1 MRVWSVT
8 ITVIGVNHE
17 TAGVQTRE
25 CLAVSA
31 HNLLS
36 SLTQAASCPGVAE
49 CFIVSTCNRSELY
62 LVSHNGELASPEAVY
77 ARALGVSPEL
87 FEHHSYVLHD
97 AEAVAHVFKVA
108 SGADSMVLGETEI
121 MGQLRRAVE
130 RARGAGLAGKIL
142 SRLGDKALFVGKR
155 VRTETQI
162 DKGCMSVASV
172 AADLAR
178 QIFDDLSSRR
188 ILVLGA
194 GEMGALAARRMMDRG
209 ARDLTVTSRAF
220 ERAQA
225 LANDI
230 GGRAVAF
237 EAFSD
242 ELMVADIVITSTS
255 SPHPLVTHAQVQAAA
270 ASRQRPML
278 LLDLAMPR
286 DIEPQVRDLDGVY
299 LYDLDDLQQCAR
311 ETADQR
317 LCELPIVER
326 VAENEARAFMVWAN
340 SQRVVPL
347 VLDIRQQA
355 ETVREEEVR
364 LLMEAVPELSRK
376 ADKAIHL
383 MTKRLVRRL
392 LDQPLERLRELAS
405 NGPGDVDLSLIAEI
419 FGGGDAEEQSGEGA
433 DSAGA

>member
-1 MRVWSVT
+1 MT
-8 ITVIGVNHE
+8 ITLIGVNHE

-25 CLAVSA
+25 RLAVSA

-49 CFIVSTCNRSELY
+49 CFILSTCNRSELY
-62 LVSHNGELASPEAVY
+62 LVSHNGDLPSPEAVY

-87 FEHHSYVLHD
+87 FEHHSYILHD
-97 AEAVAHVFKVA
+97 SEAVAHVFKVA

-130 RARGAGLAGKIL
+130 RARGAGMAGRIL
-142 SRLGDKALFVGKR
+142 SRLGDKALCVGKR
-155 VRTETQI
+155 VRTETKI
-162 DKGCMSVASV
+162 DKGCTSVASV

-178 QIFDDLSSRR
+178 RIFADLSARQ

-194 GEMGALAARRMMDRG
+194 GETGALAARRMMDHG

-220 ERAQA
+220 ERAEA

-230 GGRAVAF
+230 SARAVAF
-237 EAFSD
+237 EAFDD
-242 ELMVADIVITSTS
+242 ELRLADIVITSTS
-255 SPHPLVTHAQVQAAA
+255 SPHPLVTYAQVQAATS

-286 DIEPQVRDLDGVY
+286 DIEPQVRDLGGVY
-299 LYDLDDLQQCAR
+299 LYNLDDLQQCAK

-317 LCELPIVER
+317 LCEYPFVEQ
-326 VAENEARAFMVWAN
+326 VAEDEARAFMVWAN
-340 SQRVVPL
+340 SQQVVPL
-347 VLDIRQQA
+347 MLDIRRQA
-355 ETVREEEVR
+355 EAVREEEVR

-376 ADKAIHL
+376 ADKAMHL

-392 LDQPLERLRELAS
+392 LDQPLEKLRELS
-405 NGPGDVDLSLIAEI
+405 SEGLSESERAVIAEMLS
-419 FGGGDAEEQSGEGA
+419 GRDEEEQTEKGA
-433 DSAGA
+433 